1 DTYTAGED
9 VVYTITV
16 TNDGPSDAT
25 NVSVE
30 DPFPAGITEGS
41 WTSDQGGSGT
51 GALSDVIA
59 SLADGEVVTYEV
71 TLSVPS
77 DFTGDLVNIVSVTSP
92 DVTDP

>member
-1 DTYTAGED
+1 
-9 VVYTITV
+9 
-16 TNDGPSDAT
+16 
-25 NVSVE
+25 
-30 DPFPAGITEGS
+30 S

-77 DFTGDLVNIVSVTSP
+77 DFTGDLVNVVSVDSP
-92 DVTDP
+92 DVTDPTPDCPDCTDTDTPNNVADIVTVKTD